1 MRDLSVQTSKTPVYA
16 GCGVTLM
23 KIGDFEIDMP
33 DPPLQDPHCIAILK
47 PWINVGNVGK
57 IVLKRLGKAY
67 GAEQIGQLD
76 RPGKFYDFTRYR
88 PEIRIKGDVRSVR
101 VPNTKIS
108 FARHPGSNDIVLLE
122 LLEPHAFA
130 EDFNDSVIEL
140 LKVLN
145 VTRYLQLGGMY
156 DSVPHSRQLPVT
168 GSARGWGTP
177 PELDDVKLS
186 SSRYQGPTSMTSQI
200 SDRIRTDMHL
210 ETLSL
215 MVHLPLYLKLDD
227 DYAGSARILKILAK
241 LYGFSPLLP
250 EIDLGEKQYDQVTP
264 AMKDNPALRD
274 MVERFERENDNDLR
288 GESDSSR
295 SGSDSSADT
304 GVMLPPEIEQFLND
318 ISQTDSDFGSD
329 DLEERGD

>member
-1 MRDLSVQTSKTPVYA
+1 
-16 GCGVTLM
+16 M

-57 IVLKRLGKAY
+57 IVLGRLGKMY

-88 PEIRIKGDVRSVR
+88 PEIRLADGVRSVR

-108 FARHPGSNDIVLLE
+108 FARRPSSNDIVLLE

-140 LKVLN
+140 LKALN

-156 DSVPHSRQLPVT
+156 DSVPHSRRLPVT
-168 GSARGWGTP
+168 GSVRGWETL
-177 PELDDVKLS
+177 PELEDVKLGG
-186 SSRYQGPTSMTSQI
+186 SRYQGPTSMTSQI
-200 SDRIRTDMHL
+200 SERIRTDMRL

-227 DYAGSARILKILAK
+227 DYAGSARILKILSE

-250 EIDLGEKQYDQVTP
+250 EIDMGAKQYDQVTP
-264 AMKDNPALRD
+264 AMIDNPALKD
-274 MVERFERENDNDLR
+274 MVERFERESDNDIS
-288 GESDSSR
+288 GESDSST
-295 SGSDSSADT
+295 SGPDSSSDSE
-304 GVMLPPEIEQFLND
+304 VMLSPEIEQFLND
-318 ISQTDSDFGSD
+318 ISQSDSNSRSD
-329 DLEERGD
+329 DLEERGE

>member
-1 MRDLSVQTSKTPVYA
+1 
-16 GCGVTLM
+16 M

-57 IVLKRLGKAY
+57 IVLGRLGKMY

-88 PEIRIKGDVRSVR
+88 PEIRLAGGVRSVR

-108 FARHPGSNDIVLLE
+108 FARRPSSNDIVLLE

-140 LKVLN
+140 LKALN

-168 GSARGWGTP
+168 GSALGWETL
-177 PELDDVKLS
+177 PELEDVKLGG
-186 SSRYQGPTSMTSQI
+186 SRYQGPTSMTSQI
-200 SDRIRTDMHL
+200 SERIRTDMRL

-215 MVHLPLYLKLDD
+215 IVHLPLYLKLDD
-227 DYAGSARILKILAK
+227 DYAGSARILKILSE

-250 EIDLGEKQYDQVTP
+250 EIDMGAKQYDQVTP
-264 AMKDNPALRD
+264 AMIDNPALKD
-274 MVERFERENDNDLR
+274 MVERFERESDNDIS
-288 GESDSSR
+288 GESDSST
-295 SGSDSSADT
+295 SGPDSSSDT
-304 GVMLPPEIEQFLND
+304 EVMLSQEIEQFLND
-318 ISQTDSDFGSD
+318 ISQSDSNSRSD
-329 DLEERGD
+329 DLEERGE

>member
-1 MRDLSVQTSKTPVYA
+1 MYA
-16 GCGVTLM
+16 ERGVTLM
-23 KIGDFEIDMP
+23 NIGDFEIDMP

-88 PEIRIKGDVRSVR
+88 PEIRIKNDVRSVR

-108 FARHPGSNDIVLLE
+108 FARRTSSNDIVLLE

-168 GSARGWGTP
+168 GSARGWGTH
-177 PELDDVKLS
+177 PELEDVKLGD
-186 SSRYQGPTSMTSQI
+186 SRYQGPTSMTSQI
-200 SDRIRTDMHL
+200 SERIRTEMRL

-227 DYAGSARILKILAK
+227 DYSGSARILKILSK
-241 LYGFSPLLP
+241 LYGFSPLFP
-250 EIDLGEKQYDQVTP
+250 EIGLGEKQYEQVTP
-264 AMKDNPALRD
+264 AMVDNPALRD
-274 MVERFERENDNDLR
+274 MVERFERESDNDLS
-288 GESDSSR
+288 GESDSR
-295 SGSDSSADT
+295 VET

-318 ISQTDSDFGSD
+318 ISQTDSGSGSD
-329 DLEERGD
+329 DLEERGE

>member
-1 MRDLSVQTSKTPVYA
+1 MRDLTVQTSKTPVYA
-16 GCGVTLM
+16 GRGVTLM

-33 DPPLQDPHCIAILK
+33 DPPLRDPHCIAILK

-57 IVLKRLGKAY
+57 IVLRRLGKTY

-108 FARHPGSNDIVLLE
+108 FGRRPGSNDIVLLE

-140 LKVLN
+140 LKVLS

-168 GSARGWGTP
+168 GSARGWRIP

-186 SSRYQGPTSMTSQI
+186 SSRYQGPTSMTFQI

-250 EIDLGEKQYDQVTP
+250 EIGLGEKQYDQVTP

-288 GESDSSR
+288 GESDSSTA
-295 SGSDSSADT
+295 GSDSSADT

-318 ISQTDSDFGSD
+318 ISQTDSGSRSD
-329 DLEERGD
+329 DLEERGE

>member
-1 MRDLSVQTSKTPVYA
+1 VYA
-16 GCGVTLM
+16 ERGVTLM
-23 KIGDFEIDMP
+23 NIGDFEIDMP

-88 PEIRIKGDVRSVR
+88 PEIRIKNDVRSVR

-108 FARHPGSNDIVLLE
+108 FARRTSSNDIVLLE

-168 GSARGWGTP
+168 GSARGWGTH
-177 PELDDVKLS
+177 PELEDVKLGD
-186 SSRYQGPTSMTSQI
+186 SRYQGPTSMTSQI
-200 SDRIRTDMHL
+200 SERIRTEMRL

-227 DYAGSARILKILAK
+227 DYSGSARILKILSK
-241 LYGFSPLLP
+241 LYGFSPLFP
-250 EIDLGEKQYDQVTP
+250 EIGLGEKQYEQVTP
-264 AMKDNPALRD
+264 AMVDNPALRD
-274 MVERFERENDNDLR
+274 MVERFERESDNDLS
-288 GESDSSR
+288 GESDSR
-295 SGSDSSADT
+295 VDT

-318 ISQTDSDFGSD
+318 ISQTDSGSGSD
-329 DLEERGD
+329 DLEERGE

>member
-1 MRDLSVQTSKTPVYA
+1 M
-16 GCGVTLM
+16 M

-33 DPPLQDPHCIAILK
+33 DPPLRDPHCIAILK

-57 IVLKRLGKAY
+57 IVLRRLGKTY

-108 FARHPGSNDIVLLE
+108 FARRPSSNDIVLLE

-186 SSRYQGPTSMTSQI
+186 GSRYQGPTSMTSQI

-241 LYGFSPLLP
+241 LYGFSTLLP
-250 EIDLGEKQYDQVTP
+250 EIGLGEKQYDQVTP

-288 GESDSSR
+288 GESDSSTA
-295 SGSDSSADT
+295 GSDSSADT

>member
-1 MRDLSVQTSKTPVYA
+1 MYPVP
-16 GCGVTLM
+16 GITIM

-33 DPPLQDPHCIAILK
+33 DPPLHDPHCIAILK

-57 IVLKRLGKAY
+57 IVLGRLGKMY

-88 PEIRIKGDVRSVR
+88 PEIRLTDGVRSVR

-108 FARHPGSNDIVLLE
+108 FARRPSSNDIVLLE

-140 LKVLN
+140 LKALN

-168 GSARGWGTP
+168 GSARGWEIL
-177 PELDDVKLS
+177 PELGDVKLGG
-186 SSRYQGPTSMTSQI
+186 SRYQGPTSMTSQI
-200 SDRIRTDMHL
+200 SERIRTDMRL

-227 DYAGSARILKILAK
+227 DYAGSARILKILSE

-250 EIDLGEKQYDQVTP
+250 EIDMGAKQYDQVTP
-264 AMKDNPALRD
+264 AMIDNPALKD
-274 MVERFERENDNDLR
+274 MVERFERESDNDIS
-288 GESDSSR
+288 GESDSST
-295 SGSDSSADT
+295 SGPDSSSDT
-304 GVMLPPEIEQFLND
+304 EVMLSPEIEQFLND
-318 ISQTDSDFGSD
+318 ISQSDSNSRSD
-329 DLEERGD
+329 DLEERGE

>member
-1 MRDLSVQTSKTPVYA
+1 
-16 GCGVTLM
+16 M

-57 IVLKRLGKAY
+57 IVLGRLGKMY

-88 PEIRIKGDVRSVR
+88 PEIRLADGVRSVR

-108 FARHPGSNDIVLLE
+108 FARRPSSNDIVLLE

-140 LKVLN
+140 LKALN

-168 GSARGWGTP
+168 GSVRGWETL
-177 PELDDVKLS
+177 PELEDVKLGG
-186 SSRYQGPTSMTSQI
+186 SRYQGPTSMTSQI
-200 SDRIRTDMHL
+200 SERIRTDMRL

-227 DYAGSARILKILAK
+227 DYAGSARILKILSE

-250 EIDLGEKQYDQVTP
+250 EIDMGAKQYDQVTP
-264 AMKDNPALRD
+264 AMIDNPALKD
-274 MVERFERENDNDLR
+274 MVERFERESDNDIS
-288 GESDSSR
+288 GESDSST
-295 SGSDSSADT
+295 SGPDSSSDT
-304 GVMLPPEIEQFLND
+304 EVMLSPEIEQFLND
-318 ISQTDSDFGSD
+318 ISQSDSNSRSD
-329 DLEERGD
+329 DLEERGE

>member
-1 MRDLSVQTSKTPVYA
+1 MYA
-16 GCGVTLM
+16 ERGVTLM
-23 KIGDFEIDMP
+23 NIGDFEIDMP

-47 PWINVGNVGK
+47 PWINVGNVWK

-88 PEIRIKGDVRSVR
+88 PEIRIKNDVRSVR

-108 FARHPGSNDIVLLE
+108 FARRTSSNDIVLLE

-168 GSARGWGTP
+168 GSARGWGTH
-177 PELDDVKLS
+177 PELEDVKLGD
-186 SSRYQGPTSMTSQI
+186 SRYQGPTSMTSQI
-200 SDRIRTDMHL
+200 SERIRTEMRL

-227 DYAGSARILKILAK
+227 DYSGSARILKILSK
-241 LYGFSPLLP
+241 LYGFSPLFP
-250 EIDLGEKQYDQVTP
+250 EIGLGEKQYEQVTP
-264 AMKDNPALRD
+264 AMVDNPALRD
-274 MVERFERENDNDLR
+274 MVERFERESDNDLS
-288 GESDSSR
+288 GESDSR
-295 SGSDSSADT
+295 VDT

-318 ISQTDSDFGSD
+318 ISQTDSGSGSD
-329 DLEERGD
+329 DLEERGE

>member
-1 MRDLSVQTSKTPVYA
+1 MYPVP
-16 GCGVTLM
+16 GITIM

-57 IVLKRLGKAY
+57 IVLGRLGKMY

-88 PEIRIKGDVRSVR
+88 PEIRLAGGVRSVR

-108 FARHPGSNDIVLLE
+108 FARRPSSNDIVLLE

-140 LKVLN
+140 LKALN

-168 GSARGWGTP
+168 GSALGWETL
-177 PELDDVKLS
+177 PELEDVKLGG
-186 SSRYQGPTSMTSQI
+186 SRYQGPTSMTSQI
-200 SDRIRTDMHL
+200 SERIRTDMRL

-227 DYAGSARILKILAK
+227 DYAGSARILKILSE

-250 EIDLGEKQYDQVTP
+250 EIDMGAKQYDQVTP
-264 AMKDNPALRD
+264 AMIDNPALKD
-274 MVERFERENDNDLR
+274 MVERFERESDNDIS
-288 GESDSSR
+288 GESDSST
-295 SGSDSSADT
+295 SGPDSSSDT
-304 GVMLPPEIEQFLND
+304 EGMLSPEIEQFLND
-318 ISQTDSDFGSD
+318 ISQSDSNSRSD
-329 DLEERGD
+329 DLEERGE

>member
-1 MRDLSVQTSKTPVYA
+1 MYA
-16 GCGVTLM
+16 GLGIILM

-57 IVLKRLGKAY
+57 IVLGRLGKMY
-67 GAEQIGQLD
+67 GAEHIGQLD

-88 PEIRIKGDVRSVR
+88 PEIRLAGGVRSVR

-108 FARHPGSNDIVLLE
+108 FARRPSSNDLVLLE

-130 EDFNDSVIEL
+130 EDFNDSVIDL
-140 LKVLN
+140 LKALN
-145 VTRYLQLGGMY
+145 VTRYLQIGGMY

-168 GSARGWGTP
+168 GSARGWETL
-177 PELDDVKLS
+177 PELKDVKLGGS
-186 SSRYQGPTSMTSQI
+186 KYQGPTSMTSQI
-200 SDRIRTDMHL
+200 SERIRTDMRL

-227 DYAGSARILKILAK
+227 DYAGSARILKILAG

-250 EIDLGEKQYDQVTP
+250 EIDMGAKQYDQVTP
-264 AMKDNPALRD
+264 AMIDNPALKD
-274 MVERFERENDNDLR
+274 MVERFERESDNDIS
-288 GESDSSR
+288 GESDSNT
-295 SGSDSSADT
+295 SGPDSSPDT
-304 GVMLPPEIEQFLND
+304 AVMLSPEIEQFLSD
-318 ISQTDSDFGSD
+318 ISQSDSSSGSD
-329 DLEERGD
+329 DQEVGGK

>member
-1 MRDLSVQTSKTPVYA
+1 MYA
-16 GCGVTLM
+16 ERGVTLM
-23 KIGDFEIDMP
+23 NIGDFEIDMP

-88 PEIRIKGDVRSVR
+88 PEIRIKNDVRSVR

-108 FARHPGSNDIVLLE
+108 FARRTSSNDIVLLE

-168 GSARGWGTP
+168 GSARGWGTH
-177 PELDDVKLS
+177 PELEDVKLGD
-186 SSRYQGPTSMTSQI
+186 SRYQGPTSMTSQI
-200 SDRIRTDMHL
+200 SERIRTEMRL

-227 DYAGSARILKILAK
+227 DYSGSARILKILSK
-241 LYGFSPLLP
+241 LYGFSPLFP
-250 EIDLGEKQYDQVTP
+250 EIGLGEKQYEQVTP
-264 AMKDNPALRD
+264 AMVDNPALRD
-274 MVERFERENDNDLR
+274 MVERFERESDNDLS
-288 GESDSSR
+288 GESDSR
-295 SGSDSSADT
+295 VDT

-318 ISQTDSDFGSD
+318 ISQTDSGSGSD
-329 DLEERGD
+329 DLEERGE

>member
-1 MRDLSVQTSKTPVYA
+1 
-16 GCGVTLM
+16 M

-57 IVLKRLGKAY
+57 IVLGRLGKMY

-88 PEIRIKGDVRSVR
+88 PRIRIENDVRSVR
-101 VPNTKIS
+101 VPNTRIS
-108 FARHPGSNDIVLLE
+108 FARRTSSNDIVLLE

-168 GSARGWGTP
+168 GSAHGWGTP
-177 PELDDVKLS
+177 PELGDVKLGG
-186 SSRYQGPTSMTSQI
+186 SRYQGPTSMTSQI
-200 SDRIRTDMHL
+200 SERIRTDMRL

-227 DYAGSARILKILAK
+227 DYAGGARILKILAK
-241 LYGFSPLLP
+241 LYGFSPLFP
-250 EIDLGEKQYDQVTP
+250 EIGLGEKQYEQVTP
-264 AMKDNPALRD
+264 AMIDNPALRD
-274 MVERFERENDNDLR
+274 MVERFERETDNDLP
-288 GESDSSR
+288 GETDS
-295 SGSDSSADT
+295 GAAT
-304 GVMLPPEIEQFLND
+304 GVMLSPEIEQFLND
-318 ISQTDSDFGSD
+318 ISQTDSGSASD
-329 DLEERGD
+329 DLEGRGE

>member
-1 MRDLSVQTSKTPVYA
+1 MN
-16 GCGVTLM
+16 
-23 KIGDFEIDMP
+23 IGDFEIDMP

-88 PEIRIKGDVRSVR
+88 PEIRIKNDVRSVR

-108 FARHPGSNDIVLLE
+108 FARRTSSNDIVLLE

-168 GSARGWGTP
+168 GSARGWGTH
-177 PELDDVKLS
+177 PELEDVKLGD
-186 SSRYQGPTSMTSQI
+186 SRYQGPTSMTSQI
-200 SDRIRTDMHL
+200 SERIRTEMRL

-227 DYAGSARILKILAK
+227 DYSGSARILKILSK
-241 LYGFSPLLP
+241 LYGFSPLFP
-250 EIDLGEKQYDQVTP
+250 EIGLGEKQYEQVTP
-264 AMKDNPALRD
+264 AMVDNPALRD
-274 MVERFERENDNDLR
+274 MVERFERESDNDLS
-288 GESDSSR
+288 GESDSR
-295 SGSDSSADT
+295 VDT

-318 ISQTDSDFGSD
+318 ISQTDSGSGSD
-329 DLEERGD
+329 DLEERGE